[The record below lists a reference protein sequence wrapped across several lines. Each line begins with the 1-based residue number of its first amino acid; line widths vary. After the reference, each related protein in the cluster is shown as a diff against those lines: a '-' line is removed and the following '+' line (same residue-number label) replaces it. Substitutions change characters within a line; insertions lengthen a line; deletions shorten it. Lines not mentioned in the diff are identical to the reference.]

1 MLQGHE
7 KLCQKVMSIL
17 VLHFVSDNIWK
28 EVFYKAVSEM
38 KVMDLTLEAFF
49 YWFLI
54 FLFIHSTCSFEHQEV
69 WWLSKNTLKSKGHS
83 FTKVPVKAPNGF
95 TFKVNENAV
104 FSSVKGK

>member
-7 KLCQKVMSIL
+7 KPCQKVMSFL

-54 FLFIHSTCSFEHQEV
+54 FLLSTPRVHSSIRKFGGYPRI
-69 WWLSKNTLKSKGHS
+69 L
-83 FTKVPVKAPNGF
+83 
-95 TFKVNENAV
+95 
-104 FSSVKGK
+104 